1 MSRYAGRADR
11 EAECV
16 ECVEKP
22 GSVALVIESRPRDL
36 GGLIRLL

>member
-1 MSRYAGRADR
+1 MSRYADR
-11 EAECV
+11 ES

-22 GSVALVIESRPRDL
+22 GSVALIIESRPRDL